1 MAPNQATQSILWV
14 MCSLG
19 AKRPLS
25 VMGTINNEGTIS
37 LENSNGVGDWIS
49 VSGDVTLQGRGH
61 ITLTNSPVVGLQDAI
76 FGTGVLT
83 NVDNVI
89 SGNGVIGNYLGFD
102 GTGTFLI
109 NEAAGVVD
117 ANQSTPLFLQDR
129 SFTNAGL
136 IEATHNGTLVINNA
150 AIKNFLECANGTI
163 DAAANSTISLEDAS
177 ITGGFVTVKHGGI
190 LEAGQ
195 GSNTISGAVIANE
208 GTLGTEGGNLTI
220 VGNVNNTKGTLD
232 ANNATLAIDGAV
244 CGGKATIEGTG
255 EIEFGGGSSA
265 RRVTF
270 AANSDGILK
279 LDAPSTF
286 TGKVSG
292 LTAGTYIDLPSIGF
306 GAHTTLGY
314 SENAAGTG
322 GTLAI
327 TDGTHTADI
336 ALLGNYMASTF
347 ATASDGHGG
356 TLITQAEQTATA
368 SQHLLTTPHSG

>member
-1 MAPNQATQSILWV
+1 MEQLA
-14 MCSLG
+14 
-19 AKRPLS
+19 R
-25 VMGTINNEGTIS
+25 
-37 LENSNGVGDWIS
+37 
-49 VSGDVTLQGRGH
+49 R
-61 ITLTNSPVVGLQDAI
+61 
-76 FGTGVLT
+76 
-83 NVDNVI
+83 
-89 SGNGVIGNYLGFD
+89 
-102 GTGTFLI
+102 
-109 NEAAGVVD
+109 EA
-117 ANQSTPLFLQDR
+117 
-129 SFTNAGL
+129 
-136 IEATHNGTLVINNA
+136 
-150 AIKNFLECANGTI
+150 
-163 DAAANSTISLEDAS
+163 
-177 ITGGFVTVKHGGI
+177 
-190 LEAGQ
+190 
-195 GSNTISGAVIANE
+195 
-208 GTLGTEGGNLTI
+208 NLTI
-220 VGNVNNTKGTLD
+220 VGDVFNIKGDLD
-232 ANNATLAIDGAV
+232 ANNAKLVIDGAV
-244 CGGKATIEGTG
+244 KGGTATLEGTG
-255 EIEFGGGSSA
+255 EIEFGGASSA
-265 RRVTF
+265 RVTF